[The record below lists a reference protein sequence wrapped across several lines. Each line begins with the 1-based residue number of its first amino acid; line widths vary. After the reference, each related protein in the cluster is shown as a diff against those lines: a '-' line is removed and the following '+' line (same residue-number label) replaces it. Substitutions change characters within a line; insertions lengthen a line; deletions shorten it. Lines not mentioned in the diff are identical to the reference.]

1 MSYYKELMI
10 GDIVRIVR
18 GGLLYSNYESWAKR
32 HNATGWINHAE
43 PKFNDVFTVVAMG
56 KHTPE
61 YSSRNSQY
69 DNNMLYLIEDHL
81 HGKMLYLIEDH
92 EGKQFIFE
100 RAGIQ
105 YIAANQYFEKEEFEI

>member
-1 MSYYKELMI
+1 MSYYKELII

-18 GGLLYSNYESWAKR
+18 EGLLYSNYESWAKR
-32 HNATGWINHAE
+32 HNATGWIRDAE
-43 PKFNDVFTVVAMG
+43 PKLNDIFTVVAMG
-56 KHTPE
+56 KHTPKS
-61 YSSRNSQY
+61 SSRNSQY
-69 DNNMLYLIEDHL
+69 